1 MPWLL
6 AAAIAAFVYLRII
19 LTMYAPADDEEQP
32 TFRARVDYGTRAAI
46 TIAGAAVLFLGIMPG
61 GMLDFARHASLLL
74 AR

>member
-1 MPWLL
+1 ML

-19 LTMYAPADDEEQP
+19 LTMYAPADDEEEP

-46 TIAGAAVLFLGIMPG
+46 TIAAAAVLFLGILPG
-61 GMLDFARHASLLL
+61 GTLDFAKHATQLL